1 WPNAAQPD
9 GQEYSLS
16 LHADDLIGLI
26 EALGLERVH
35 LVASSYGAYVALLVT
50 LRRPDLV
57 RSLVLAEPPILPWL
71 GRTPAGDSLLHTFDR
86 TVFKAARAAF
96 VRDDSVGAV
105 QRFWDG
111 LAGATSPFDALPEG
125 ARARLLRSVFELRLE
140 TRADPADY
148 MPALACKDI
157 GGIRSPVLLVTGER
171 SPRMFHVI
179 NEELAR
185 CLAAEETAAGT
196 GPKSQPLSPPFTTK
210 SASSGAPPPASA
222 GLQIGTGANSLTISQ
237 AQIVLAEIELSPNG
251 SCSTTD
257 EADDCDELEAAPA
270 LVDLPVDGT
279 TKVALDGGV
288 PPGTYSA
295 LQAQLDAVMPDEDEP
310 GGSAFLPV
318 EDDNHDGTDDHAG
331 GTGDSRT
338 R

>member
-1 WPNAAQPD
+1 MTQLRLAALGLLPLAAALACGGGGKSGQAPAPATAAAAAPTRLVLHVVRVRGTDLRFVERGTGIPVVFVHGSLGTLESWGPQIDAFATRFRVIAYSRRYHWPNAAQPD

-111 LAGATSPFDALPEG
+111 LAGATSPFDALPDG

-185 CLAAEETAAGT
+185 CLAAEETVTVPGAGH
-196 GPKSQPLSPPFTTK
+196 GVNADNAGFYN
-210 SASSGAPPPASA
+210 GAV
-222 GLQIGTGANSLTISQ
+222 LQ
-237 AQIVLAEIELSPNG
+237 
-251 SCSTTD
+251 
-257 EADDCDELEAAPA
+257 
-270 LVDLPVDGT
+270 
-279 TKVALDGGV
+279 
-288 PPGTYSA
+288 
-295 LQAQLDAVMPDEDEP
+295 
-310 GGSAFLPV
+310 FLMK
-318 EDDNHDGTDDHAG
+318 N
-331 GTGDSRT
+331 
-338 R
+338 

>member
-1 WPNAAQPD
+1 MTNLRLAPLGLVPLAAALACGGGGKSGQAPAPATAAAAAPTRLVLHVVRVRGTDLRFVERGTGIPVVFVHGSLGTLESWGPQIDAFATRFRVIAYSRRYHWPNAAQPD

-111 LAGATSPFDALPEG
+111 LAGATSPFDALPDG

-185 CLAAEETAAGT
+185 CLAAEETVTVPGAGH
-196 GPKSQPLSPPFTTK
+196 GVNADNAGFYN
-210 SASSGAPPPASA
+210 GAV
-222 GLQIGTGANSLTISQ
+222 LQ
-237 AQIVLAEIELSPNG
+237 
-251 SCSTTD
+251 
-257 EADDCDELEAAPA
+257 
-270 LVDLPVDGT
+270 
-279 TKVALDGGV
+279 
-288 PPGTYSA
+288 
-295 LQAQLDAVMPDEDEP
+295 
-310 GGSAFLPV
+310 FLMK
-318 EDDNHDGTDDHAG
+318 N
-331 GTGDSRT
+331 
-338 R
+338 

>member
-1 WPNAAQPD
+1 MTQLRLAPLGLVPLAAALACAGGGKAGQAPSPATAAAAAPTRLVLHVVRVRGTDLRFVERGTGIPVVFVHGSLGTLESWGPQIEAFATRFRVIAYSRRYHWPNAAQPD

-35 LVASSYGAYVALLVT
+35 LVGSSYGAYVALLVT

-111 LAGATSPFDALPEG
+111 LAGATSSFDALPEG

-185 CLAAEETAAGT
+185 CLAAEETVTVPGAGH
-196 GPKSQPLSPPFTTK
+196 GVNADNAGFYN
-210 SASSGAPPPASA
+210 GAV
-222 GLQIGTGANSLTISQ
+222 LQ
-237 AQIVLAEIELSPNG
+237 
-251 SCSTTD
+251 
-257 EADDCDELEAAPA
+257 
-270 LVDLPVDGT
+270 
-279 TKVALDGGV
+279 
-288 PPGTYSA
+288 
-295 LQAQLDAVMPDEDEP
+295 
-310 GGSAFLPV
+310 FLMK
-318 EDDNHDGTDDHAG
+318 N
-331 GTGDSRT
+331 
-338 R
+338 

>member
-1 WPNAAQPD
+1 MTQLRLAPLGLVPLSAALACGGGGKSGQAPAPATAAAAAPTRLVLHVVRVRGTDLRFVERGTGIPVVFVHGSLGTLESWGPQIDAFATRFRVIAYSRRYHWPNAAQPD

-35 LVASSYGAYVALLVT
+35 LVGSSYGAYVALLVT

-71 GRTPAGDSLLHTFDR
+71 GRTPAGDSLLRTFDR

-185 CLAAEETAAGT
+185 CLAAEETVTVPGAGH
-196 GPKSQPLSPPFTTK
+196 GM
-210 SASSGAPPPASA
+210 SAENAGFYNGAV
-222 GLQIGTGANSLTISQ
+222 LQ
-237 AQIVLAEIELSPNG
+237 
-251 SCSTTD
+251 
-257 EADDCDELEAAPA
+257 
-270 LVDLPVDGT
+270 
-279 TKVALDGGV
+279 
-288 PPGTYSA
+288 
-295 LQAQLDAVMPDEDEP
+295 
-310 GGSAFLPV
+310 FLMK
-318 EDDNHDGTDDHAG
+318 N
-331 GTGDSRT
+331 
-338 R
+338 

>member
-1 WPNAAQPD
+1 MKRLRLAPLGLLPLSAALACGGGGKSGQAPTPATAAAAAPTRLVLHVVRVRGTDLRFVERGTGIPVVFVHGSLGTLESWAPQIDAFATRFRVIAYSRRYHWPNAAQPD
-9 GQEYSLS
+9 GQEYTLS

-185 CLAAEETAAGT
+185 CLAAEETVTVPGAGH
-196 GPKSQPLSPPFTTK
+196 GVNADNAGFYN
-210 SASSGAPPPASA
+210 GAV
-222 GLQIGTGANSLTISQ
+222 LQ
-237 AQIVLAEIELSPNG
+237 
-251 SCSTTD
+251 
-257 EADDCDELEAAPA
+257 
-270 LVDLPVDGT
+270 
-279 TKVALDGGV
+279 
-288 PPGTYSA
+288 
-295 LQAQLDAVMPDEDEP
+295 
-310 GGSAFLPV
+310 FLMK
-318 EDDNHDGTDDHAG
+318 N
-331 GTGDSRT
+331 
-338 R
+338 

>member
-1 WPNAAQPD
+1 MKRLRLAPLSLLPLSAALACGGGGKSGQAPTPATAAAAAPTRLVLHVVRVRGTDLRFVERGTGIPVVFVHGSLGTLESWGPQIDAFATRFRVIAYSRRYHWPNAAQPD

-185 CLAAEETAAGT
+185 CLAAEETVTVPGAGH
-196 GPKSQPLSPPFTTK
+196 GVNADNAGFYN
-210 SASSGAPPPASA
+210 GAV
-222 GLQIGTGANSLTISQ
+222 LQ
-237 AQIVLAEIELSPNG
+237 
-251 SCSTTD
+251 
-257 EADDCDELEAAPA
+257 
-270 LVDLPVDGT
+270 
-279 TKVALDGGV
+279 
-288 PPGTYSA
+288 
-295 LQAQLDAVMPDEDEP
+295 
-310 GGSAFLPV
+310 FLMK
-318 EDDNHDGTDDHAG
+318 N
-331 GTGDSRT
+331 
-338 R
+338 

>member
-1 WPNAAQPD
+1 MTQLRLAPLGLVPLAAALACAGGGKAGQAPSPATAAAAAPTRLVLHVVRVRGTDLRFVERGTGIPVVFVHGSLGTLESWGPQIEAFATRFRVIAYSRRYHWPNAAQPD
-9 GQEYSLS
+9 GQEYTLS

-35 LVASSYGAYVALLVT
+35 LVGSSYGAYVALLVT

-179 NEELAR
+179 SEELAR
-185 CLAAEETAAGT
+185 CLAAEETVTVPGAGH
-196 GPKSQPLSPPFTTK
+196 GVNADNAGFYN
-210 SASSGAPPPASA
+210 GAV
-222 GLQIGTGANSLTISQ
+222 LQ
-237 AQIVLAEIELSPNG
+237 
-251 SCSTTD
+251 
-257 EADDCDELEAAPA
+257 
-270 LVDLPVDGT
+270 
-279 TKVALDGGV
+279 
-288 PPGTYSA
+288 
-295 LQAQLDAVMPDEDEP
+295 
-310 GGSAFLPV
+310 FLMK
-318 EDDNHDGTDDHAG
+318 N
-331 GTGDSRT
+331 
-338 R
+338 

>member
-1 WPNAAQPD
+1 MTHLRLAPLGLVPLAAALACGGGGKSGQAPAPATAAAAAPTRLVLHVVRVRGTDLRFVERGTGIPVVFVHGSLGTLESWGPQLEAFATRFRVIAYSRRYHWPNAAQPD
-9 GQEYSLS
+9 GQEYTLS

-35 LVASSYGAYVALLVT
+35 LVALSYGAYVALLVT

-111 LAGATSPFDALPEG
+111 LAGATSSFDALPEG

-185 CLAAEETAAGT
+185 CLAAEETVTVPGAGH
-196 GPKSQPLSPPFTTK
+196 GVNADNAGFYN
-210 SASSGAPPPASA
+210 GAV
-222 GLQIGTGANSLTISQ
+222 LQ
-237 AQIVLAEIELSPNG
+237 
-251 SCSTTD
+251 
-257 EADDCDELEAAPA
+257 
-270 LVDLPVDGT
+270 
-279 TKVALDGGV
+279 
-288 PPGTYSA
+288 
-295 LQAQLDAVMPDEDEP
+295 
-310 GGSAFLPV
+310 FLMK
-318 EDDNHDGTDDHAG
+318 N
-331 GTGDSRT
+331 
-338 R
+338 

>member
-1 WPNAAQPD
+1 MTQLRLAPLGLVSLAAALACGGGGKSGQAPAPATAAAAVPTRLVLHVVRVRGTDLRFVERGTGIPVVFVHGSLGTLESWGPQIDAFATRFRVIAYSRRYHWPNAAQPD
-9 GQEYSLS
+9 GQEYTLS

-111 LAGATSPFDALPEG
+111 LAGATSPFDALPDG

-185 CLAAEETAAGT
+185 CLAAEETVTVPGAGH
-196 GPKSQPLSPPFTTK
+196 GVNADNAGFYN
-210 SASSGAPPPASA
+210 GAV
-222 GLQIGTGANSLTISQ
+222 LQ
-237 AQIVLAEIELSPNG
+237 
-251 SCSTTD
+251 
-257 EADDCDELEAAPA
+257 
-270 LVDLPVDGT
+270 
-279 TKVALDGGV
+279 
-288 PPGTYSA
+288 
-295 LQAQLDAVMPDEDEP
+295 
-310 GGSAFLPV
+310 FLMK
-318 EDDNHDGTDDHAG
+318 N
-331 GTGDSRT
+331 
-338 R
+338 

>member
-1 WPNAAQPD
+1 MKRLRLAPLSLLPLSAALACGGGGKSGQAPAPATAAAAAPTRLVLHVVRVRGTDLRFVERGTGIPVVFVHGSLGTLESWGPQIDAFATRFRVIAYSRRYHWPNAAQPD

-71 GRTPAGDSLLHTFDR
+71 GRTPAGDSLLRTFDR

-148 MPALACKDI
+148 TPALACKDI

-185 CLAAEETAAGT
+185 CLAAEETVTVPGAGH
-196 GPKSQPLSPPFTTK
+196 GVNADNAGFYNGAVLQFLTK
-210 SASSGAPPPASA
+210 
-222 GLQIGTGANSLTISQ
+222 N
-237 AQIVLAEIELSPNG
+237 
-251 SCSTTD
+251 
-257 EADDCDELEAAPA
+257 
-270 LVDLPVDGT
+270 
-279 TKVALDGGV
+279 
-288 PPGTYSA
+288 
-295 LQAQLDAVMPDEDEP
+295 
-310 GGSAFLPV
+310 
-318 EDDNHDGTDDHAG
+318 
-331 GTGDSRT
+331 
-338 R
+338 

>member
-1 WPNAAQPD
+1 MTQLRLAALGLLPLAAALACGGGGKSGQAPAPATAAAAAPTRLVLHVVRVRGTDLRFVERGTGIPVVFVHGSLGTLESWGPQIDAFATRFRVIAYSRRYHWPNAAQPD
-9 GQEYSLS
+9 GQEYTLS

-185 CLAAEETAAGT
+185 CLAAEETVTVPGAGH
-196 GPKSQPLSPPFTTK
+196 GVNADNAGFYN
-210 SASSGAPPPASA
+210 GAV
-222 GLQIGTGANSLTISQ
+222 LQ
-237 AQIVLAEIELSPNG
+237 
-251 SCSTTD
+251 
-257 EADDCDELEAAPA
+257 
-270 LVDLPVDGT
+270 
-279 TKVALDGGV
+279 
-288 PPGTYSA
+288 
-295 LQAQLDAVMPDEDEP
+295 
-310 GGSAFLPV
+310 FLMK
-318 EDDNHDGTDDHAG
+318 N
-331 GTGDSRT
+331 
-338 R
+338 

>member
-1 WPNAAQPD
+1 MTQLRLAALGLLPLAAALACGGGGKSGQAPAPATAAAAAPTRLVLHVVRVRGTDLRFVERGTGIPVVFVHGSLGTLESWGPQIDAFATRFRVIAYSRRYHWPNAAQPD

-185 CLAAEETAAGT
+185 CLAAEETVTVPGAGH
-196 GPKSQPLSPPFTTK
+196 GVNADNAGFYN
-210 SASSGAPPPASA
+210 GAV
-222 GLQIGTGANSLTISQ
+222 LQ
-237 AQIVLAEIELSPNG
+237 
-251 SCSTTD
+251 
-257 EADDCDELEAAPA
+257 
-270 LVDLPVDGT
+270 
-279 TKVALDGGV
+279 
-288 PPGTYSA
+288 
-295 LQAQLDAVMPDEDEP
+295 
-310 GGSAFLPV
+310 FLMK
-318 EDDNHDGTDDHAG
+318 N
-331 GTGDSRT
+331 
-338 R
+338 

>member
-1 WPNAAQPD
+1 MTQLRLAPLGLVSLAAALACGGGGKSGQAPAPATAAAAAPTRLVLHVVRVRGTDLRFVERGTGIPVVFVHGSLGTLESWAPQIDAFATRFRVIAYSRRYHWPNAAQPD
-9 GQEYSLS
+9 GQEYTLS

-148 MPALACKDI
+148 MPALTCKDI
-157 GGIRSPVLLVTGER
+157 GGIRSSVLLVTGER

-185 CLAAEETAAGT
+185 CLAAEETVTVPGAGH
-196 GPKSQPLSPPFTTK
+196 GVNADNAGFYN
-210 SASSGAPPPASA
+210 GAV
-222 GLQIGTGANSLTISQ
+222 LQ
-237 AQIVLAEIELSPNG
+237 
-251 SCSTTD
+251 
-257 EADDCDELEAAPA
+257 
-270 LVDLPVDGT
+270 
-279 TKVALDGGV
+279 
-288 PPGTYSA
+288 
-295 LQAQLDAVMPDEDEP
+295 
-310 GGSAFLPV
+310 FLMK
-318 EDDNHDGTDDHAG
+318 N
-331 GTGDSRT
+331 
-338 R
+338 

>member
-1 WPNAAQPD
+1 MTQLRLAPLGLVPLAAPLACGGGGKAGQAPAPATAAAAAPTRLVLHVVRVRGTDRRFVERGTGIPVVFVHGSLGTLESWGPQIDAFATRFRVIAYSRRYHWPNAAQPD

-16 LHADDLIGLI
+16 LHADDLIGWI
-26 EALGLERVH
+26 EALGLERVP
-35 LVASSYGAYVALLVT
+35 LVASSCGAYVALLVT

-57 RSLVLAEPPILPWL
+57 RSLVLADPPILPWL
-71 GRTPAGDSLLHTFDR
+71 GRTPAGDSLLRTFDR

-171 SPRMFHVI
+171 SPRMFRS
-179 NEELAR
+179 EEHTSELQSR
-185 CLAAEETAAGT
+185 LHLVCRLLLEKK
-196 GPKSQPLSPPFTTK
+196 KS
-210 SASSGAPPPASA
+210 
-222 GLQIGTGANSLTISQ
+222 N
-237 AQIVLAEIELSPNG
+237 
-251 SCSTTD
+251 
-257 EADDCDELEAAPA
+257 
-270 LVDLPVDGT
+270 
-279 TKVALDGGV
+279 
-288 PPGTYSA
+288 
-295 LQAQLDAVMPDEDEP
+295 
-310 GGSAFLPV
+310 
-318 EDDNHDGTDDHAG
+318 
-331 GTGDSRT
+331 
-338 R
+338 

>member
-1 WPNAAQPD
+1 MTHLRLAPLSLVPLAAALACGGGGKAGQAPAPAPAAAAAPTRLVLHVVRVRGTDLRFVERGTGIPVVFVHGSLGTLESWGPQIDAFATRFRVIAYSRRYHWPNAAQPD

-71 GRTPAGDSLLHTFDR
+71 GRTPAGDSLLRTFDR

-185 CLAAEETAAGT
+185 CLAARSEEHT
-196 GPKSQPLSPPFTTK
+196 SELQSPCN
-210 SASSGAPPPASA
+210 
-222 GLQIGTGANSLTISQ
+222 LVCRL
-237 AQIVLAEIELSPNG
+237 L
-251 SCSTTD
+251 
-257 EADDCDELEAAPA
+257 LEKKKYDRTC
-270 LVDLPVDGT
+270 VHFRESHT
-279 TKVALDGGV
+279 
-288 PPGTYSA
+288 
-295 LQAQLDAVMPDEDEP
+295 
-310 GGSAFLPV
+310 
-318 EDDNHDGTDDHAG
+318 
-331 GTGDSRT
+331 SR
-338 R
+338 